1 MDSAMHPTKPSAM
14 PTHRPKLRILCAE
27 DELMIGELLCQQLL
41 AAGYAAEHVAD
52 GFTAWERMSGD
63 LAHFD
68 VLITDHQMPGLT
80 GLELVDLLRQG
91 NYRGHIVVHSGAI
104 TATDVASY
112 RALGVD
118 ALVAKGGKI
127 DELMA
132 QVTAFAVE

>member
-1 MDSAMHPTKPSAM
+1 MHPTNPPALH
-14 PTHRPKLRILCAE
+14 TQRPKLCILCAE
-27 DELMIGELLCQQLL
+27 DELMIGELLRQQLL
-41 AAGYAAEHVAD
+41 AAGYAAEHLAD
-52 GFTAWERMSGD
+52 GFAAWERMSGD

-80 GLELVDLLRQG
+80 GLELVELLRQG

-104 TATDVASY
+104 TAADAASY

-118 ALVAKGGKI
+118 ALVAKGGNI

-132 QVTAFAVE
+132 QVAAFAVE